1 MIFESILFETAGD
14 RPATKPELPDFFVD
28 LNLDQ
33 IVEAVIKGKEEYDLK
48 PFFWH
53 SLKRI
58 SAIGYRHE
66 VMRELEKQELTHII
80 DVFAKKMRTMRDY
93 ITRSN
98 RLSYYL
104 QKQRWFLDAVDVYC
118 EAVSS
123 LYDDLSAVGLE
134 SRGLLAFHEHLKNY
148 ANSETFTSLKDKTR
162 RLKDDIAAVD
172 YCIHIKGKY
181 FTVRRKESEIDY
193 GADVEETFERFN
205 QGNVRDY
212 LTTFS
217 EPIEM
222 NGIEESILGAVAQL
236 YPVVFNSLDE
246 YCEQHLDFLDDAISS
261 FDREIQFY
269 ISYLTLINSV
279 KSEEL
284 KFCYPEVSDVSK
296 EISQTDCF
304 DLALAI
310 KLMSEERPV
319 VSNDYYLEDQERIF
333 VVSGPNQGGK
343 TTFARSFGQSHYL
356 ASLGC
361 PVQGKEAK
369 LFLFDKL
376 FTHFEQEENVE
387 DLRSKL
393 EDDLTRIH
401 AILEE
406 ATSRSIVIANEVL
419 TSTTLS
425 DAVFLGE
432 KVMESLSGLDL
443 ICIWVTFIE
452 ELVSYSDKAVSMVSI
467 VDPEDPSIRTF
478 KIKRRPPLGLSYATA
493 LAEKYS
499 LTYDSL
505 RERIKQ

>member
-1 MIFESILFETAGD
+1 MNFESILFETSED
-14 RPATKPELPDFFVD
+14 RPAINQGQPDFFID
-28 LNLDQ
+28 LNIDQ
-33 IVEAVIKGKEEYDLK
+33 IVEAVVKGREEYDLK
-48 PFFWH
+48 PLFWH
-53 SLKRI
+53 SLKRK
-58 SAIGYRHE
+58 SAIEYRHE
-66 VMRELEKQELTHII
+66 VMRELERQELAQI
-80 DVFAKKMRTMRDY
+80 VEAFAKKMRTMRDY
-93 ITRSN
+93 LTRTN
-98 RLSYYL
+98 RLSYQL

-118 EAVSS
+118 DAVGSLYNDLAATELKSRGFLAFREYLKDYVSS
-123 LYDDLSAVGLE
+123 E
-134 SRGLLAFHEHLKNY
+134 N
-148 ANSETFTSLKDKTR
+148 FTSLKDKTQ
-162 RLKDDIAAVD
+162 RLKDDIAGID

-181 FTVRRKESEIDY
+181 FSVRRRDSEIDY
-193 GADVEETFERFN
+193 GADVEKTFERFN
-205 QGNVRDY
+205 QGDVSDY
-212 LTTFS
+212 LATFS

-236 YPVVFNSLDE
+236 FPGVFHSLDE
-246 YCEQHLDFLDDAISS
+246 YCDQHTGFLDDTISA
-261 FDREIQFY
+261 FDREVQFY
-269 ISYLTLINSV
+269 ISYLTLIHSIQ
-279 KSEEL
+279 SEEL
-284 KFCYPEVSDVSK
+284 AFCYPEVSDTSK

-304 DLALAI
+304 DLALAV

-319 VSNDYYLEDQERIF
+319 ICNDYYLEGRERIF

-361 PVQGKEAK
+361 PVQGKEAR
-369 LFLFDKL
+369 LFLFDRL

-401 AILEE
+401 SILDE

-419 TSTTLS
+419 TSTTLN
-425 DAVFLGE
+425 DAVYLGE
-432 KVMESLSGLDL
+432 KVMEILNGIDL

-467 VDPEDPSIRTF
+467 VDDENPSIRTF

-493 LAEKYS
+493 LAEKYG

-505 RERIKQ
+505 RERIK

>member
-1 MIFESILFETAGD
+1 MNFESILFETTED
-14 RPATKPELPDFFVD
+14 RPAIKPELPDYFID

-33 IVEAVIKGKEEYDLK
+33 IVEAVVKDREEYDLK
-48 PFFWH
+48 PLFWQP
-53 SLKRI
+53 LKRM
-58 SAIGYRHE
+58 SAIEYRHE
-66 VMRELEKQELTHII
+66 VMRELERQELTQI
-80 DVFAKKMRTMRDY
+80 VEAFAKRMRTMRDY
-93 ITRSN
+93 LMRSN

-104 QKQRWFLDAVDVYC
+104 QKQRWFLDAIDVYC
-118 EAVSS
+118 DAVSS
-123 LYDDLSAVGLE
+123 LYSDLSAAELE
-134 SRGLLAFHEHLKNY
+134 SRGFLAFREYLKGY
-148 ANSETFTSLKDKTR
+148 ANSEAFTSLKDKTQ

-181 FTVRRKESEIDY
+181 FTVRRRESEIDY
-193 GADVEETFERFN
+193 GADVEKTFERFN

-222 NGIEESILGAVAQL
+222 NGLEESILGAVAQL
-236 YPVVFNSLDE
+236 YPNVFESLDE
-246 YCEQHLDFLDDAISS
+246 YCEQHMDYLDETITA
-261 FDREIQFY
+261 FDREVQFY
-269 ISYLTLINSV
+269 ISYLTLINSI
-279 KSEEL
+279 KSAEL
-284 KFCYPEVSDVSK
+284 TFCYPEVSDTSK
-296 EISQTDCF
+296 EISQTEGF

-319 VSNDYYLEDQERIF
+319 VCNDYFLAGKERIF

-401 AILEE
+401 SILDE
-406 ATSRSIVIANEVL
+406 ATSRSIIIANEVL
-419 TSTTLS
+419 TSTTLN
-425 DAVFLGE
+425 DAIFLGE
-432 KVMESLSGLDL
+432 KVMESLNRIDL

-467 VDPEDPSIRTF
+467 VDSENPSIRTY
-478 KIKRRPPLGLSYATA
+478 KIRRRSPLGLSYATA
-493 LAEKYS
+493 LAEKYG

-505 RERIKQ
+505 RERIE

>member
-1 MIFESILFETAGD
+1 MKFESILFETAED
-14 RPATKPELPDFFVD
+14 RPVTKPELPEFFID

-33 IVEAVIKGKEEYDLK
+33 IVEAVVKEKEEYDLK

-53 SLKRI
+53 SLKRNG
-58 SAIGYRHE
+58 AIEYRHE
-66 VMRELEKQELTHII
+66 IMRELERQELSQII
-80 DVFAKKMRTMRDY
+80 EAFAKKMRTMRDY

-118 EAVSS
+118 DAVSS
-123 LYDDLSAVGLE
+123 LYADLSAAELG
-134 SRGLLAFHEHLKNY
+134 SRGFLAFREYLQGY
-148 ANSETFTSLKDKTR
+148 ANSESFTILKDKTQ
-162 RLKDDIAAVD
+162 RLKDDIAAID
-172 YCIHIKGKY
+172 YCINIKGKY
-181 FTVRRKESEIDY
+181 FTVRRRDSEIDY

-205 QGNVRDY
+205 QGDVRDY
-212 LTTFS
+212 LTSFS

-222 NGIEESILGAVAQL
+222 NGIEESILGAIAKL
-236 YPVVFNSLDE
+236 YPEVFHNLDE
-246 YCEQHLDFLDDAISS
+246 YCEQQMDFLDDTIAD
-261 FDREIQFY
+261 FDREVQFY
-269 ISYLTLINSV
+269 VSYLTFIHSI

-284 KFCYPEVSDVSK
+284 AFCYPEVSESSK
-296 EISQTDCF
+296 EISQTECY

-310 KLMSEERPV
+310 KFMSEERV
-319 VSNDYYLEDQERIF
+319 VVCNDYYLENGERIF

-401 AILEE
+401 AILDE
-406 ATSRSIVIANEVL
+406 ATSRSIIIANEVL
-419 TSTTLS
+419 TSTTLQ
-425 DAVFLGE
+425 DAIFLGE
-432 KVMESLSGLDL
+432 KVMDSLSRIDML
-443 ICIWVTFIE
+443 CIWVTFIE
-452 ELVSYSDKAVSMVSI
+452 ELVSYSDKAVSMVST
-467 VDPEDPSIRTF
+467 VDTDDPSIRTF
-478 KIKRRPPLGLSYATA
+478 KIKRRSPLGLSYATA

-505 RERIKQ
+505 KERIK

>member
-1 MIFESILFETAGD
+1 MNFESILFETAED
-14 RPATKPELPDFFVD
+14 RPPVRPGQPEFFID

-33 IVEAVIKGKEEYDLK
+33 IIEAVVKGKEEYDLK
-48 PFFWH
+48 PLFWH
-53 SLKRI
+53 SLTRK
-58 SAIGYRHE
+58 SAIEYRHE
-66 VMRELEKQELTHII
+66 VMKELERQELAR
-80 DVFAKKMRTMRDY
+80 VVEAFAKKMRTMRDY
-93 ITRSN
+93 LMRMN
-98 RLSYYL
+98 RLTFYL

-118 EAVSS
+118 DAVGS
-123 LYDDLSAVGLE
+123 LYNDLSAVELE
-134 SRGLLAFHEHLKNY
+134 SRGFRAFREFLREY
-148 ANSETFTSLKDKTR
+148 ANSEVFTTLKDETE
-162 RLKDDIAAVD
+162 RLKNDVTGVD

-181 FTVRRKESEIDY
+181 FTVKRRESEIDY
-193 GADVEETFERFN
+193 GADVEKTFEKFK
-205 QGNVRDY
+205 QGNVKDY
-212 LTTFS
+212 LATFS

-236 YPVVFNSLDE
+236 YPQIFHILDE
-246 YCEQHLDFLDDAISS
+246 YSRQHVDFLDDTISA
-261 FDREIQFY
+261 FDREVQFY
-269 ISYLTLINSV
+269 ISYLTLINSI
-279 KSEEL
+279 KSEVL
-284 KFCYPEVSDVSK
+284 VFCYPEMLDTSK
-296 EISQTDCF
+296 EISQTEVF

-310 KLMSEERPV
+310 KFMAEERSV
-319 VSNDYYLEDQERIF
+319 VCNDYYLVGKERIF
-333 VVSGPNQGGK
+333 VISGPNQGGK

-401 AILEE
+401 DILSE

-419 TSTTLS
+419 TSTTLN
-425 DAVFLGE
+425 DAIFLGE
-432 KVMESLSGLDL
+432 KVMENLNNIDL

-452 ELVSYSDKAVSMVSI
+452 ELVSYSDKAVSMVST
-467 VDPEDPSIRTF
+467 VDPENPSIRTY

-505 RERIKQ
+505 RERIK

>member
-1 MIFESILFETAGD
+1 MDFESILFETTED
-14 RPATKPELPDFFVD
+14 RPLTRPEQPDFFID

-33 IVEAVIKGKEEYDLK
+33 IVEAVVKGREEYDLK
-48 PFFWH
+48 PFFWY
-53 SLKRI
+53 SLKRK
-58 SAIGYRHE
+58 SAIEYRHE
-66 VMRELEKQELTHII
+66 VMRELERQELTRI
-80 DVFAKKMRTMRDY
+80 VEAFAKKMRIMRDY
-93 ITRSN
+93 LTRTN
-98 RLSYYL
+98 RLSYSL

-118 EAVSS
+118 DAVGS
-123 LYDDLSAVGLE
+123 LYSDLSAAELG
-134 SRGLLAFHEHLKNY
+134 SRGFLAFREYLKDY
-148 ANSETFTSLKDKTR
+148 ANSETFTSLKDKTQ
-162 RLKDDIAAVD
+162 RLKHDIAAVD

-181 FTVRRKESEIDY
+181 FTVRRRESEIDY
-193 GADVEETFERFN
+193 GADVEKTFERFN

-236 YPVVFNSLDE
+236 YPEVFHRLDE
-246 YCEQHLDFLDDAISS
+246 YCEQHTDFLDDTISA
-261 FDREIQFY
+261 FDREVQFY
-269 ISYLTLINSV
+269 VSYLALIHSI

-284 KFCYPEVSDVSK
+284 TFCYPEVSDTSK
-296 EISQTDCF
+296 ELSQTECF

-319 VSNDYYLEDQERIF
+319 ICNDYYLESQERIF

-401 AILEE
+401 GILDE

-419 TSTTLS
+419 TSTTLN

-432 KVMESLSGLDL
+432 KVMESLNRIDL
-443 ICIWVTFIE
+443 VCIWVTFIE

-505 RERIKQ
+505 RERIK

>member
-1 MIFESILFETAGD
+1 MDFESILFETIED
-14 RPATKPELPDFFVD
+14 RPAIKPELPDFFID

-33 IVEAVIKGKEEYDLK
+33 IVEAIVKDKEEYDLK

-53 SLKRI
+53 SLKRR
-58 SAIGYRHE
+58 SAIEYRHE
-66 VMRELEKQELTHII
+66 VMRELERQELTQII
-80 DVFAKKMRTMRDY
+80 EDFAKRMRTMRDY
-93 ITRSN
+93 LMRNN

-118 EAVSS
+118 DAVSS
-123 LYDDLSAVGLE
+123 LYNDLTMVELE
-134 SRGLLAFHEHLKNY
+134 SRGFLAFREYLRDY
-148 ANSETFTSLKDKTR
+148 SNSETFTTLRDKTQ

-172 YCIHIKGKY
+172 YCIQIKGKF
-181 FTVRRKESEIDY
+181 FTVRRRDSEIDY
-193 GADVEETFERFN
+193 GADVEETFKRFN
-205 QGNVRDY
+205 QGNVKDY

-222 NGIEESILGAVAQL
+222 NGIEESILSAVARL
-236 YPVVFNSLDE
+236 YPEVFNRLYE
-246 YCEQHLDFLDDAISS
+246 YCEQHIDFLDDIISV
-261 FDREIQFY
+261 FDREVQFY

-284 KFCYPEVSDVSK
+284 PFCYPEVSNTHK
-296 EISQTDCF
+296 EISQTECF

-310 KLMSEERPV
+310 KLMSEDRSV
-319 VSNDYYLEDQERIF
+319 VCNDYYLEGQERIF

-369 LFLFDKL
+369 LFLFDRL

-401 AILEE
+401 GILDQ
-406 ATSRSIVIANEVL
+406 ATSHSIIIANEVL
-419 TSTTLS
+419 TSTTLN
-425 DAVFLGE
+425 DAIFLGE
-432 KVMESLSGLDL
+432 KVMESLSRLDL
-443 ICIWVTFIE
+443 LCIWVTFIE

-478 KIKRRPPLGLSYATA
+478 KIRRRPPLGLSYATA

-505 RERIKQ
+505 RERIK

>member
-1 MIFESILFETAGD
+1 M
-14 RPATKPELPDFFVD
+14 RELERQE
-28 LNLDQ
+28 LTQ
-33 IVEAVIKGKEEYDLK
+33 IVEA
-48 PFFWH
+48 
-53 SLKRI
+53 
-58 SAIGYRHE
+58 
-66 VMRELEKQELTHII
+66 
-80 DVFAKKMRTMRDY
+80 FAKKMRTMRDY
-93 ITRSN
+93 LMRN
-98 RLSYYL
+98 KRLSYYL
-104 QKQRWFLDAVDVYC
+104 QKQRWFLDAVDAYC
-118 EAVSS
+118 DAVSS
-123 LYDDLSAVGLE
+123 LYGDLSEVELK
-134 SRGLLAFHEHLKNY
+134 SRGFRAFREYLKGY
-148 ANSETFTSLKDKTR
+148 ANSEAFTSLKDKTQK
-162 RLKDDIAAVD
+162 LKDDIATVD

-181 FTVRRKESEIDY
+181 FTVRRRDSEIDF
-193 GADVEETFERFN
+193 GADVEKTFERFN

-222 NGIEESILGAVAQL
+222 NGLEESILGAVARL
-236 YPVVFNSLDE
+236 FPNVFESLDE
-246 YCEQHLDFLDDAISS
+246 YCEQHIDYLDETITA
-261 FDREIQFY
+261 FDREVQFY
-269 ISYLTLINSV
+269 ISYLTLIHSV
-279 KSEEL
+279 TSAEL
-284 KFCYPEVSDVSK
+284 TFCYPEVSDTSK
-296 EISQTDCF
+296 EISQTEGF

-310 KLMSEERPV
+310 KFMSEERQV
-319 VSNDYYLEDQERIF
+319 VCNDYHLEGQERIF
-333 VVSGPNQGGK
+333 VISGPNQGGK

-401 AILEE
+401 AILSE

-419 TSTTLS
+419 TSTTLN
-425 DAVFLGE
+425 DAIYLGE
-432 KVMESLSGLDL
+432 KVMESLNRLDL
-443 ICIWVTFIE
+443 LCIWVTFIE

-478 KIKRRPPLGLSYATA
+478 KIRRRPPLGLSYATA

-505 RERIKQ
+505 RGRIK

>member
-1 MIFESILFETAGD
+1 MDFESILFEAAED
-14 RPATKPELPDFFVD
+14 RPAITPELPEYFVD

-33 IVEAVIKGKEEYDLK
+33 IVDAVIKGREEYDLK
-48 PFFWH
+48 PFFWYP
-53 SLKRI
+53 LKRV
-58 SAIGYRHE
+58 SAIEYRHE
-66 VMRELEKQELTHII
+66 VMRELERQELIQI
-80 DVFAKKMRTMRDY
+80 VEAFAKKMRIMRDY
-93 ITRSN
+93 LMRSN

-104 QKQRWFLDAVDVYC
+104 QKQRWFMDAVDVYC
-118 EAVSS
+118 DAVSS
-123 LYDDLSAVGLE
+123 LYSDLSAVELE
-134 SRGLLAFHEHLKNY
+134 SRGFMAFREYLKGY
-148 ANSETFTSLKDKTR
+148 AHSEAFTSLKENTQ

-181 FTVRRKESEIDY
+181 FTVRRRESEVDY

-222 NGIEESILGAVAQL
+222 NGIEESILGAVARL
-236 YPVVFNSLDE
+236 HPEVFNSLDE
-246 YCEQHLDFLDDAISS
+246 YYEQHTGFLDDTISE
-261 FDREIQFY
+261 FDREVQFY
-269 ISYLTLINSV
+269 ISYLTLIHSV

-284 KFCYPEVSDVSK
+284 AFCYPEVSDTSK
-296 EISQTDCF
+296 EISQSECF

-319 VSNDYYLEDQERIF
+319 VCNDYYLEGKERIF

-369 LFLFDKL
+369 LFLFDRL

-401 AILEE
+401 FILDQ
-406 ATSRSIVIANEVL
+406 ATPRSIIIANEVL
-419 TSTTLS
+419 TSTTLN
-425 DAVFLGE
+425 DAIFLGE
-432 KVMESLSGLDL
+432 KVMESLSRIDL
-443 ICIWVTFIE
+443 VCIWVTFIE

-467 VDPEDPSIRTF
+467 VDAENPSVRTYKIR
-478 KIKRRPPLGLSYATA
+478 RRSPLGLSYATA
-493 LAEKYS
+493 LAEKYG

-505 RERIKQ
+505 RERIK

>member
-1 MIFESILFETAGD
+1 MNFESILFETDED
-14 RPATKPELPDFFVD
+14 RPVTKPELPDFFID

-33 IVEAVIKGKEEYDLK
+33 IVEAVVKDKEEYDLK
-48 PFFWH
+48 SFFWH
-53 SLKRI
+53 PLKRI
-58 SAIGYRHE
+58 SAIEYRHD
-66 VMRELEKQELTHII
+66 VMRELEKQELTL
-80 DVFAKKMRTMRDY
+80 VVEAFAKRMRTMRDY
-93 ITRSN
+93 IMRSN

-118 EAVSS
+118 EAVGS
-123 LYDDLSAVGLE
+123 LYSDLSAAELKSQGF
-134 SRGLLAFHEHLKNY
+134 LAFREYLKDY
-148 ANSETFTSLKDKTR
+148 AYSETFNSLKDKTQ
-162 RLKDDIAAVD
+162 RLRDDIAAVD

-181 FTVRRKESEIDY
+181 FTVRRRESEIDY
-193 GADVEETFERFN
+193 GADVEETFARFN
-205 QGNVRDY
+205 QGNVKDY

-222 NGIEESILGAVAQL
+222 NGIEESILSAVARL
-236 YPVVFNSLDE
+236 YPEVFNSLDE
-246 YCEQHLDFLDDAISS
+246 YCEQHIGFLDETIAT
-261 FDREIQFY
+261 FDREVQFY

-279 KSEEL
+279 KSSEL
-284 KFCYPEVSDVSK
+284 TFCYPEVVDTSK
-296 EISQTDCF
+296 EISQSECF

-310 KLMSEERPV
+310 KLMSEQRPV
-319 VSNDYYLEDQERIF
+319 VCNDYYLEGKERIF

-361 PVQGKEAK
+361 PVPGKEAK
-369 LFLFDKL
+369 LFLFDRL

-401 AILEE
+401 GILDE
-406 ATSRSIVIANEVL
+406 ATSRSIIIANEVL
-419 TSTTLS
+419 TSTTLN
-425 DAVFLGE
+425 DAIFLGE
-432 KVMESLSGLDL
+432 KVMESLSRIDL

-467 VDPEDPSIRTF
+467 VDPEDPSIRTY
-478 KIKRRPPLGLSYATA
+478 KVRRRSPLGLSYATA
-493 LAEKYS
+493 LAEKYG

-505 RERIKQ
+505 RERIK

>member
-1 MIFESILFETAGD
+1 MNFESILFEKAED
-14 RPATKPELPDFFVD
+14 RPAINPELPDFFID

-33 IVEAVIKGKEEYDLK
+33 IVEAVVKDREEYDLK

-53 SLKRI
+53 PLQRI
-58 SAIGYRHE
+58 SAIEYRHE
-66 VMRELEKQELTHII
+66 VMRELERQELVQI
-80 DVFAKKMRTMRDY
+80 VEAFAKKVRIMRDY
-93 ITRSN
+93 LVRSN
-98 RLSYYL
+98 RLSSYL
-104 QKQRWFLDAVDVYC
+104 QKQRWFLDAIDVYC
-118 EAVSS
+118 DAVSS
-123 LYDDLSAVGLE
+123 LYSDLSAAELE
-134 SRGLLAFHEHLKNY
+134 SRGFLAFREYLKGY
-148 ANSETFTSLKDKTR
+148 ANSEAFTSLKDKTQ

-181 FTVRRKESEIDY
+181 FTVRRRESEIDY
-193 GADVEETFERFN
+193 GADVEKTFERFN

-222 NGIEESILGAVAQL
+222 NGLEESILGAVAQL
-236 YPVVFNSLDE
+236 YPKVFESLDE
-246 YCEQHLDFLDDAISS
+246 YCEQHIGFLDETITT
-261 FDREIQFY
+261 FDREVQFY
-269 ISYLTLINSV
+269 VSYLTLMNSI
-279 KSEEL
+279 KSAEL
-284 KFCYPEVSDVSK
+284 TFCYPEVSDTSK
-296 EISQTDCF
+296 EISQTEGF

-319 VSNDYYLEDQERIF
+319 VCNDYYLEGKERIF

-401 AILEE
+401 GILDE
-406 ATSRSIVIANEVL
+406 ATSRSIIIANEVL
-419 TSTTLS
+419 TSTTLN
-425 DAVFLGE
+425 DAIFLGE
-432 KVMESLSGLDL
+432 KVMESLNRIDL

-467 VDPEDPSIRTF
+467 VDSENPSIRTY
-478 KIKRRPPLGLSYATA
+478 KIRRRSPLGLSYATA
-493 LAEKYS
+493 LAEKYG

-505 RERIKQ
+505 RERIE